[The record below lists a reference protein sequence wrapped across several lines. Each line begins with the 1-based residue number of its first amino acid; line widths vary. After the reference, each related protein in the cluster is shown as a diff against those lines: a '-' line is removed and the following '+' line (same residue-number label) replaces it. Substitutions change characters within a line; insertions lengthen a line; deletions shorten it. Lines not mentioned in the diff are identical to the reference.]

1 MNPIVSNAVRCLV
14 LVVVVGCA
22 SSRASHVTTDSDLP
36 PTNCPKLAGS
46 YMSFV
51 IDDQR
56 ATINV
61 PKFQTGEAPMF
72 YPPLNPTD
80 IVSIT
85 PLSASEGAHWYRPC
99 PGVEVIMIRTKAG
112 NWRPDIPSR
121 R

>member
-1 MNPIVSNAVRCLV
+1 MVSNAVRCLV

-22 SSRASHVTTDSDLP
+22 GSRASHVATDSDLP
-36 PTNCPKLAGS
+36 PANCPKLTGS

-61 PKFQTGEAPMF
+61 PKFQFSEAPIF
-72 YPPLNPTD
+72 YPSVNPDD
-80 IVSIT
+80 ILSIT
-85 PLSASEGAHWYRPC
+85 PLSPSEAARWYRPC